1 MLVCWDVRITRS
13 EGYLN
18 ICLLECLNVWIL
30 GYLDIEGDLYPGN
43 SYSIPEELIP
53 KVLNIET

>member
-1 MLVCWDVRITRS
+1 M
-13 EGYLN
+13 
-18 ICLLECLNVWIL
+18 LECLNVWIL

-53 KVLNIET
+53 EVLNIET